1 MIPSVIL
8 RKIISQIYTL
18 NLETYTW
25 SKKLQKEIFSIKVKD
40 TGKTFTLKEVYL
52 NGCNIGNCL
61 HTSCLI
67 QNKLNT
73 LLIVVGKVA
82 ILKGTKNSVQGDH
95 VWLEDDY
102 NIYDPTLMIT
112 IPKAENLAK
121 YYIKEYNIT
130 SMLGKAEL
138 SYSDDFYLLEKDPN
152 LYYAKL
158 FKVEENKEIESI

>member
-1 MIPSVIL
+1 
-8 RKIISQIYTL
+8 
-18 NLETYTW
+18 
-25 SKKLQKEIFSIKVKD
+25 
-40 TGKTFTLKEVYL
+40 
-52 NGCNIGNCL
+52 
-61 HTSCLI
+61 
-67 QNKLNT
+67 
-73 LLIVVGKVA
+73 
-82 ILKGTKNSVQGDH
+82 
-95 VWLEDDY
+95 
-102 NIYDPTLMIT
+102 MIT

>member
-1 MIPSVIL
+1 MIPSIIL

-82 ILKGTKNSVQGDH
+82 ILKGTKNSAQGDH
-95 VWLEDDY
+95 VWLEDET
-102 NIYDPTLMIT
+102 NIYDPTLMIVL
-112 IPKAENLAK
+112 PKTDELAK
-121 YYIKEYNIT
+121 YYIKEYSI
-130 SMLGKAEL
+130 SSKLGHAEL
-138 SYSDDFYLLEKDPN
+138 SFSDEFYLLEKNPN
-152 LYYAKL
+152 FYYSKLY
-158 FKVEENKEIESI
+158 KVEENKEIESI

>member
-1 MIPSVIL
+1 MIPSIIL

-18 NLETYTW
+18 DLETYAW
-25 SKKLQKEIFSIKVKD
+25 NKDYQKKLFSIKVKD
-40 TGKTFTLKEVYL
+40 MGKSFTLKDIYT

-61 HTSCLI
+61 YTSCI
-67 QNKLNT
+67 IHTKLSN
-73 LLIVVGKVA
+73 LMIAVGKVA

-112 IPKAENLAK
+112 IPKEEYLAK